1 MLRHLGTAVSRRAVP
16 KALGPRALQL
26 PRAGLTFPRRGGMNV
41 TICANRDQIPTPS
54 PSCGLGAR
62 DRWLAGVLAGWLG
75 QMADVLHRDGDK
87 DTDCCQE
94 EAENGGPGRGIVV
107 AWAEATTVAAPRDR
121 V

>member
-26 PRAGLTFPRRGGMNV
+26 PRAGLTFSRPGGMNV
-41 TICANRDQIPTPS
+41 TTYANRDQIPTTP

-75 QMADVLHRDGDK
+75 QMADVLHRDTPASK
-87 DTDCCQE
+87 DWALETCCLGCQSRRF
-94 EAENGGPGRGIVV
+94 AGQVTMPIGG
-107 AWAEATTVAAPRDR
+107 
-121 V
+121 